1 MLPIPDIGHNS
12 YGDIIV
18 TQDRPDRPETQDKL
32 SFEEAFTRLG
42 ETTKALESG
51 GLTLEAATDLYQEGM
66 RLVRLCNHLL
76 SSAELKI
83 TRLKD
88 SYSDDSADSPAWEDL

>member
-1 MLPIPDIGHNS
+1 M
-12 YGDIIV
+12 
-18 TQDRPDRPETQDKL
+18 TQDGPERPETHDKL
-32 SFEEAFTRLG
+32 TFEEAFARLG

-66 RLVRLCNHLL
+66 RLVRVCNHLL
-76 SSAELKI
+76 SSAELRI

-88 SYSDDSADSPAWEDL
+88 SYSDDSTDSPAWEEL